1 MIRHNWIQAW
11 HTFRETPLVSLLSLS
26 GTALSIA
33 MIMVVILLFQ
43 IKWAGYRPES
53 MRGRMLYVYG
63 TAARGI
69 AGQGTNNGGMSA
81 HVVKECYYTLQTP
94 EAVTAFAAEQR
105 PLSLPEKRLFDEYT
119 VKYTDPGFWKVFDF
133 TFVAGRP
140 FTEADFRSAL
150 PAAVLTKRLAAKLFG
165 TEEAVG
171 KSVVIDYAAYT
182 VAGVVENVSRAAE
195 NAFADVW
202 VPYTTNASLMT
213 SVCEGIGGD
222 FRVVMLAPSA
232 ADKPAVCRELEE
244 GIKRFNAG
252 QQEYTLGLLSR
263 QPFGR
268 WEIAI
273 GNNGFWREV
282 TCWDYL
288 FDKGGLLLFL
298 LLIPALNLVSVV
310 QSAVQKRSGELGLR
324 RAFGASRVRLIL
336 QVLSE
341 NMVITLLGGV
351 AGLLLSLLLLY
362 LCKHFLMYGDAELQ
376 PGMLFQPVFF
386 ISALCFAAL
395 LNVLSAWIPAWRI
408 SRKEIVSSLGEE
420 K

>member
-1 MIRHNWIQAW
+1 M
-11 HTFRETPLVSLLSLS
+11 VSLLSLS

-53 MRGRMLYVYG
+53 RRGRMLYVYG
-63 TAARGI
+63 TVARSMT
-69 AGQGTNNGGMSA
+69 GQGSNNGGMSA
-81 HVVKECYYTLQTP
+81 QVVKECYYTLKTP

-105 PLSLPEKRLFDEYT
+105 PLSLPHKRLFDEYA

-150 PAAVLTKRLAAKLFG
+150 PAAVLTERLATRLFG
-165 TEEAVG
+165 SEDAVG
-171 KSVVIDYAAYT
+171 KSVVIDYATYT
-182 VAGVVENVSRAAE
+182 VTGVVENVSQAAE

-232 ADKPAVCRELEE
+232 AKKPAVCRELEE
-244 GIKRFNAG
+244 EIKRFNAG
-252 QQEYTLGLLSR
+252 QQEYTLALFSR

-268 WEIAI
+268 LEIAI
-273 GNNGFWREV
+273 GNNGFWNEV
-282 TCWDYL
+282 TLGDYL
-288 FDKGGLLLFL
+288 FDRGGLLLFL

-310 QSAVQKRSGELGLR
+310 QSGVQKRSGELGLR
-324 RAFGASRVRLIL
+324 RAFGASRIRLIF

-341 NMVITLLGGV
+341 NMVITLLGGA
-351 AGLLLSLLLLY
+351 AGLLLSVLLLY
-362 LCKHFLMYGDAELQ
+362 LCKHFLMYGEVELQ

-386 ISALCFAAL
+386 ISALCCAAL

-408 SRKEIVSSLGEE
+408 SRKQIVSALGEE